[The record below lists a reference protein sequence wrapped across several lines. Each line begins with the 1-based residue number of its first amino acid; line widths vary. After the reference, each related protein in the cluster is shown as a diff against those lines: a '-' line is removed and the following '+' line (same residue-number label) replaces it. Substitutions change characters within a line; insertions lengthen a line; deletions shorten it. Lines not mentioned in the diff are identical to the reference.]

1 MYNQSQQHGGG
12 SSGAGRASRREMA
25 AVNKASV
32 RNAGLSPG
40 RTRRR
45 TSSNHRS
52 HSPHHYMMDGQQSSA
67 YLTSEVTH
75 HQSRSPY
82 QSPAHSRSSSMTS
95 VKSLLRDRSLERD
108 WDVHGLHSSDRR
120 APLVRDRSLDRQLD
134 GRQNR
139 VGEHR
144 TSEHRPA
151 SARDRSLDRAE
162 YGSRTLDRVDY
173 MTQQH
178 NTAARSLER
187 DGAYGLSPRR
197 LTRSRSID
205 HEFLMNQQS
214 YAPATDMRH
223 ARDGLLLDMQS
234 SVNDL
239 NRECLG
245 LTQEL
250 DMMREKLS
258 TSMNSIKTFWSP
270 ELKKERVMRKEESA
284 KYTMLL
290 QQLHQSQQQLKV
302 LKQVSI

>member
-1 MYNQSQQHGGG
+1 MHFLSTTGGG
-12 SSGAGRASRREMA
+12 
-25 AVNKASV
+25 
-32 RNAGLSPG
+32 
-40 RTRRR
+40 
-45 TSSNHRS
+45 
-52 HSPHHYMMDGQQSSA
+52 MMDGQQSSS
-67 YLTSEVTH
+67 YLTSESH
-75 HQSRSPY
+75 HQTGRSPY

-108 WDVHGLHSSDRR
+108 MHGMYSEQSR

-134 GRQNR
+134 NRQPR
-139 VGEHR
+139 S
-144 TSEHRPA
+144 SEHRPS
-151 SARDRSLDRAE
+151 SARERSLDRSMERAE
-162 YGSRTLDRVDY
+162 YGGGHASSRSLERGEY
-173 MTQQH
+173 GGSH
-178 NTAARSLER
+178 IPAARSLER
-187 DGAYGLSPRR
+187 DSYGLASRR

-205 HEFLMNQQS
+205 HEFLMNQAS
-214 YAPATDMRH
+214 YLPQPTDLRH
-223 ARDGLLLDMQS
+223 ARDSLLLDMQTNVS
-234 SVNDL
+234 DL

-302 LKQVSI
+302 LRQVSILHSQQ